1 MMNMLQQ
8 VPSTPAMAVAP
19 RLASYPGYETG
30 TGMGTD
36 TFGLGLFV
44 TAICEHAKSVVRF
57 WTANPAA
64 TKDHSQW
71 ESPT

>member
-1 MMNMLQQ
+1 MMNMLQL
-8 VPSTPAMAVAP
+8 VPSTPNMAVAS
-19 RLASYPGYETG
+19 RSASYPGFVTVTG
-30 TGMGTD
+30 LGTD
-36 TFGLGLFV
+36 TFGLGQFM
-44 TAICEHAKSVVRF
+44 TAICEHAKSVVRA